1 MGEIVEGLG
10 AEARRRVEELTRAG
24 TFFWVDADT
33 ASSSREEIE
42 EVLGVDDHALDMLL
56 DFDDEA
62 PPSRRLHV
70 DGKHVVFALSA
81 FLQSRQVDVRVLVCG
96 AYILTVHRDAVSLPE
111 VLDIQHPSGRSEQYM
126 VYAVL
131 DALVATAYDEINE
144 VETKLEELQLS
155 AAAMRDAQVRMNSL
169 REISARLLAMRH
181 KLGPQRGLFERI
193 SEEIGRVEGL
203 ERDSEQYFERIR
215 DQLGRLVDGIDADT
229 TSMTQLIDLRLN
241 ETMYRL
247 TVVATIFLPLTFV
260 VGFFGMNF
268 KWMVDH
274 IDGAIAFLLLGI
286 GLPLAAAA
294 GTWMVIQLRET
305 PVEQDRPGPG

>member
-10 AEARRRVEELTRAG
+10 TEGRRRVGELRGAG
-24 TFFWVDADT
+24 TFFWIDVDTESTGRDA
-33 ASSSREEIE
+33 IE
-42 EVLGVDDHALDMLL
+42 QALGVGDHGLDSLL

-62 PPSRRLHV
+62 PPSRRMHV
-70 DGKHVVFALSA
+70 DGQHVIFALSA
-81 FLQSRQVDVRVLVCG
+81 FLESQHVDVRVMVCG
-96 AYILTVHRDAVSLPE
+96 DYILTIHREAVSLPR
-111 VLDIQHPSGRSEQYM
+111 VLDIQHPPGRSEQYM

-131 DALVATAYDEINE
+131 DALVATAFDEIDQ
-144 VETKLEELQLS
+144 VEGKLEEMQLS

-203 ERDSEQYFERIR
+203 EPDSEQYFERIR
-215 DQLGRLVDGIDADT
+215 DQLGRLVDAIDADT

-247 TVVATIFLPLTFV
+247 TVVATIFLPLTFM

-274 IDGAIAFLLLGI
+274 IDGPAAFILLGV
-286 GLPLAAAA
+286 GLPVIAAAL
-294 GTWMVIQLRET
+294 TWTVIQLREI
-305 PVEQDRPGPG
+305 PVQETD

>member
-1 MGEIVEGLG
+1 M
-10 AEARRRVEELTRAG
+10 
-24 TFFWVDADT
+24 
-33 ASSSREEIE
+33 
-42 EVLGVDDHALDMLL
+42 
-56 DFDDEA
+56 
-62 PPSRRLHV
+62 
-70 DGKHVVFALSA
+70 
-81 FLQSRQVDVRVLVCG
+81 LVCG
-96 AYILTVHRDAVSLPE
+96 AYILTVHRDGVSLPE
-111 VLDIQHPSGRSEQYM
+111 VLDIQHPAGRSEQYM

-131 DALVATAYDEINE
+131 DALVATAFDEINE
-144 VETKLEELQLS
+144 VESKLEELQLS

-203 ERDSEQYFERIR
+203 EPDSEQYFERIR

-268 KWMVDH
+268 KWMVEH
-274 IDGAIAFLLLGI
+274 IDGVAAFVILGL
-286 GLPLAAAA
+286 GLPLVAAAA
-294 GTWMVIQLRET
+294 TWIVIQLREA
-305 PVEQDRPGPG
+305 PVKPEGRPGPG

>member
-10 AEARRRVEELTRAG
+10 AEGQRRVEELRRDG
-24 TFFWVDADT
+24 RFFWIDVDTRSTGRDAIDE
-33 ASSSREEIE
+33 A
-42 EVLGVDDHALDMLL
+42 LGVGDHGLDVLL
-56 DFDDEA
+56 DFDDDA

-81 FLQSRQVDVRVLVCG
+81 FLRSQRVDVRVLVCG
-96 AYILTVHRDAVSLPE
+96 GFILTVHREGVSLPE
-111 VLDIQHPSGRSEQYM
+111 VLDIQHPPGRSEQYM

-131 DALVATAYDEINE
+131 DALVATAFDEINE
-144 VETKLEELQLS
+144 VESKLEELQLS
-155 AAAMRDAQVRMNSL
+155 AAAMRDAGVRMNSL

-181 KLGPQRGLFERI
+181 TLGPQRGLFERI
-193 SEEIGRVEGL
+193 SEEIERVEGL
-203 ERDSEQYFERIR
+203 EADSERYFERIR

-268 KWMVDH
+268 RWMVDH
-274 IDGAIAFLLLGI
+274 IDGVLAFALLGV
-286 GLPLAAAA
+286 GLPLVAAAA
-294 GTWMVIQLRET
+294 TWIVIQLREA
-305 PVEQDRPGPG
+305 PVKPEGNRSA